1 MQRCQEGEAGAHSDA
16 HTGTQ
21 AHAQKLMFRHEAAA
35 GPEPEKHTHGPGLRR
50 EQADAAR
57 LTAAWGL
64 LPVPPHTARRKEE
77 AASAAGTLAPEQGLN
92 CGLRGDCGPPPP
104 PSLRLL

>member
-35 GPEPEKHTHGPGLRR
+35 GPEPEKHMHGPGLRR

-57 LTAAWGL
+57 LTAA
-64 LPVPPHTARRKEE
+64 PPGDSSLSRHTRRGGRRKRP
-77 AASAAGTLAPEQGLN
+77 TP
-92 CGLRGDCGPPPP
+92 RGPWPLSRG
-104 PSLRLL
+104 